1 MAKTFYKYAERSA
14 ESQINWNEVGR
25 QMSDVV
31 NEEARISQEKKAAID
46 EGIKDFNEYINNQP
60 LGDHQGFNDWTTQF
74 STDTAEYALQVER
87 LLKSGQMNV
96 RDYTNIRANLQQGT
110 TEAFEFGKEF
120 NTKYSELQKRMEV
133 DPETGLPQAQALEEY
148 MMNSTRG
155 LGNFSSSRLWINPTD
170 GKVLLGKKD
179 MVDSED
185 GLGITARMQENPGAY
200 APVNELRNRLN
211 AKYDIYDINKS
222 TDTIAA
228 SLGTRIDAIMAGGVK
243 ERENPLAQP
252 AIVSAI
258 SDAVNGQ
265 LASPTNVTS
274 VLTNTLRLNPDTN
287 GLYEFTQDPKAAAKD
302 PNLILMVPNPMQPS
316 SGAMVPMFGVE
327 NEEAYKA
334 QLLDNGNGLSN
345 DEVKALF
352 ANRDAQYK
360 AAEDTVRTSVESK
373 LDFKETGYEAREKR
387 AQTEGERKAGTAKEK
402 AEEAVTRLARL
413 WGTEKREEDYF
424 PEGRENA
431 TNEEL
436 RAYNDAVQQEF
447 QAAGNFLAGL
457 NDEVHSIAFSED
469 GSQIIINDK
478 DSNGNPVPR
487 TPITKGDDVELFVES
502 VVSALLPDDIR
513 NAADV
518 EAMLK
523 SSGIVPTL
531 TRHSQTTG
539 EKPFGFDDPA
549 PAPEA
554 QKLTMNDTVDDGFG
568 EKISLI
574 NLAEESAPQEQG
586 DKMATSLAT
595 MNAFDSFLKT
605 AGIADAQATNGVVEI
620 ESGSAFVRNTD
631 QPYVNLGI
639 PNVMEPAIKFPAN
652 LTEAQWLAVNN
663 IIIDERAKGNQITAN
678 MFANLGLENFDEL
691 QAITTGG
698 GGPLD

>member
-1 MAKTFYKYAERSA
+1 
-14 ESQINWNEVGR
+14 
-25 QMSDVV
+25 
-31 NEEARISQEKKAAID
+31 
-46 EGIKDFNEYINNQP
+46 
-60 LGDHQGFNDWTTQF
+60 
-74 STDTAEYALQVER
+74 
-87 LLKSGQMNV
+87 LKSGQMNV

-120 NTKYSELQKRMEV
+120 NTKYAELQKRMEV

-274 VLTNTLRLNPDTN
+274 VLTNTLRLNPDGD
-287 GLYEFTQDPKAAAKD
+287 GLYEFTQDPKLAAND

-334 QLLDNGNGLSN
+334 QLRDSGLSEG
-345 DEVKALF
+345 EVESLF

-373 LDFKETGYEAREKR
+373 LNFKETGYEARENR
-387 AQTEGERKAGTAKEK
+387 PITDGERKSGSAKK
-402 AEEAVTRLARL
+402 QAEQAVTNLAKL
-413 WGTEKREEDYF
+413 WGTSIPPIDVA
-424 PEGRENA
+424 NA

-436 RAYNDAVQQEF
+436 QAYNDAVQQEF

-457 NDEVHSIAFSED
+457 NDEVHSISFSED
-469 GSQIIINDK
+469 GSQVIVNDLLK
-478 DSNGNPVPR
+478 DGSVQPR
-487 TPITKGDDVELFVES
+487 TPITKGDNVEQFVES
-502 VVSALLPDDIR
+502 LVTAILPDNVR

-518 EAMLK
+518 GAMLK
-523 SSGIVPTL
+523 ASGITDGL
-531 TRHSQTTG
+531 NRHSQTTG
-539 EKPFGFDDPA
+539 EKPFGFDAPA
-549 PAPEA
+549 PEPEA
-554 QKLTMNDTVDDGFG
+554 QKLTMNDTVDDGYG
-568 EKISLI
+568 EKITLS
-574 NLAEESAPQEQG
+574 NLAKESAPQKGSDET
-586 DKMATSLAT
+586 ATSLAT

-605 AGIADAQATNGVVEI
+605 AGIANAQATNGVVEI
-620 ESGSAFVRNTD
+620 ESGSALRRNTD

-678 MFANLGLENFDEL
+678 MFANLGLENFNEL

>member
-31 NEEARISQEKKAAID
+31 NEEARIRQEKKAAID
-46 EGIKDFNEYINNQP
+46 DGIKDFNEYINNQP

-120 NTKYSELQKRMEV
+120 NTKYAELQKRMEV

-274 VLTNTLRLNPDTN
+274 VLTNTLRLNPDGD
-287 GLYEFTQDPKAAAKD
+287 GLYEFTQDPKLAAND

-334 QLLDNGNGLSN
+334 QLRDSGLSEG
-345 DEVKALF
+345 EVESLF

-373 LDFKETGYEAREKR
+373 LNFKETGYEARENR
-387 AQTEGERKAGTAKEK
+387 PITDGERKSGSAKK
-402 AEEAVTRLARL
+402 QAEQAVTNLAKL
-413 WGTEKREEDYF
+413 WGTSIPPIDVA
-424 PEGRENA
+424 NA

-436 RAYNDAVQQEF
+436 QAYNDAVQQEF

-457 NDEVHSIAFSED
+457 NDEVHSISFSED
-469 GSQIIINDK
+469 GSQVIVNDLLK
-478 DSNGNPVPR
+478 DGSVQPR
-487 TPITKGDDVELFVES
+487 TPITKGDNVEQFVES
-502 VVSALLPDDIR
+502 LVTAILPDNVR

-518 EAMLK
+518 GAMLK
-523 SSGIVPTL
+523 ASGITDGL
-531 TRHSQTTG
+531 NRHSQTTG
-539 EKPFGFDDPA
+539 EKPFGFDAPA
-549 PAPEA
+549 PEPEA
-554 QKLTMNDTVDDGFG
+554 QKLTMNDTVDDGYG
-568 EKISLI
+568 EKITLS
-574 NLAEESAPQEQG
+574 NLAKESAPQKGSDET
-586 DKMATSLAT
+586 ATSLAT

-605 AGIADAQATNGVVEI
+605 AGIANAQATNGVVEI
-620 ESGSAFVRNTD
+620 ESGSALRRNTD

-678 MFANLGLENFDEL
+678 MFANLGLENFNEL

>member
-31 NEEARISQEKKAAID
+31 NEEARIRQEKKAAID
-46 EGIKDFNEYINNQP
+46 DGIKDFNEYINNQP

-120 NTKYSELQKRMEV
+120 NTKYAELQKRMEV

-274 VLTNTLRLNPDTN
+274 VLTNTLRLNPDGD
-287 GLYEFTQDPKAAAKD
+287 GLYEFTQDPKLAAND

-334 QLLDNGNGLSN
+334 QLRDSGLS
-345 DEVKALF
+345 EVEVESLF

-373 LDFKETGYEAREKR
+373 LNFKETGYEARENR
-387 AQTEGERKAGTAKEK
+387 PITDGERKSGSAKK
-402 AEEAVTRLARL
+402 QAEQAVTNLAKL
-413 WGTEKREEDYF
+413 WGTSIPPIDVA
-424 PEGRENA
+424 NA

-436 RAYNDAVQQEF
+436 QAYNDAVQQEF

-457 NDEVHSIAFSED
+457 NDEVHSISFSED
-469 GSQIIINDK
+469 GSQVIVNDLLK
-478 DSNGNPVPR
+478 DGSVQPR
-487 TPITKGDDVELFVES
+487 TPITKGDNVEQFVES
-502 VVSALLPDDIR
+502 LVTAILPDNVR

-518 EAMLK
+518 GAMLK
-523 SSGIVPTL
+523 ASGITDGL
-531 TRHSQTTG
+531 NRHSQTTG
-539 EKPFGFDDPA
+539 EKPFGFDAPA
-549 PAPEA
+549 PEPEA
-554 QKLTMNDTVDDGFG
+554 QKLTMNDTVDDGYG
-568 EKISLI
+568 EKITLS
-574 NLAEESAPQEQG
+574 NLAKESAPQKGSDET
-586 DKMATSLAT
+586 ATSLAT

-605 AGIADAQATNGVVEI
+605 AGIANAQATNGVVEI
-620 ESGSAFVRNTD
+620 ESGSALRRNTD

-639 PNVMEPAIKFPAN
+639 PSVMEPAIKFPAN

-678 MFANLGLENFDEL
+678 MFANLGLENFNEL

>member
-31 NEEARISQEKKAAID
+31 NEEARIRQEKKAAID
-46 EGIKDFNEYINNQP
+46 DGIKDFNEYINNQP

-120 NTKYSELQKRMEV
+120 NTKYAELQKRMEV

-274 VLTNTLRLNPDTN
+274 VLTNTLRLNPEGN

-334 QLLDNGNGLSN
+334 QLRDSGLSN
-345 DEVKALF
+345 DEVEALF

-373 LDFKETGYEAREKR
+373 LNFKETGYEAREKR
-387 AQTEGERKAGTAKEK
+387 AQTEGERKSGSAKK
-402 AEEAVTRLARL
+402 QAEQAVTNLAKL
-413 WGTEKREEDYF
+413 WGTSIPPIDVA
-424 PEGRENA
+424 NA

-436 RAYNDAVQQEF
+436 QAYNDAVQQEF

-457 NDEVHSIAFSED
+457 NDEVHSISFSED
-469 GSQIIINDK
+469 GSQVIVNDLLK
-478 DSNGNPVPR
+478 DGSVQPR
-487 TPITKGDDVELFVES
+487 TPITKGDNVEQFVES
-502 VVSALLPDDIR
+502 LVTAILPDNVR

-518 EAMLK
+518 GAMLK
-523 SSGIVPTL
+523 ASGITDGL
-531 TRHSQTTG
+531 NRHSQTTG
-539 EKPFGFDDPA
+539 EKPFGFDAPA
-549 PAPEA
+549 PEPEA

-574 NLAEESAPQEQG
+574 NLAKESAPQEQG
-586 DKMATSLAT
+586 DETATSLAT

-605 AGIADAQATNGVVEI
+605 AGIADAQVTNGVVEI
-620 ESGSAFVRNTD
+620 ESGSALVRNTD
-631 QPYVNLGI
+631 QPYINLGI

-652 LTEAQWLAVNN
+652 LTESQWLAINN
-663 IIIDERAKGNQITAN
+663 KIVSERAKGNKITVK
-678 MFANLGLENFDEL
+678 MFANLGLENFNEL

>member
-31 NEEARISQEKKAAID
+31 NEESRIRQEKKAAID
-46 EGIKDFNEYINNQP
+46 DGIKDFNEYINNQP

-274 VLTNTLRLNPDTN
+274 VLTNTLRLNPEGN

-334 QLLDNGNGLSN
+334 QLLDNGNGLSK

-373 LDFKETGYEAREKR
+373 LNFKETGYEAREKR
-387 AQTEGERKAGTAKEK
+387 AQTESERKSGSAKDTLKTSLNNLAKFGFTAI
-402 AEEAVTRLARL
+402 
-413 WGTEKREEDYF
+413 
-424 PEGRENA
+424 PELPANA
-431 TNEEL
+431 TQADINARDERIKQETNAALNNLANLNPLIDYIEL
-436 RAYNDAVQQEF
+436 T
-447 QAAGNFLAGL
+447 
-457 NDEVHSIAFSED
+457 ED
-469 GSQIIINDK
+469 QIIVYDVNED
-478 DSNGNPVPR
+478 DPNNPIKR
-487 TPITKGDDVELFVES
+487 TPMDKGDDPLLMVERIVTA
-502 VVSALLPDDIR
+502 VLPDDIR
-513 NAADV
+513 NAGNII
-518 EAMLK
+518 EMFK
-523 SSGIVPTL
+523 SSGIQNGMIRHKMVGRGGRDEQVP
-531 TRHSQTTG
+531 RP
-539 EKPFGFDDPA
+539 E
-549 PAPEA
+549 PEA
-554 QKLTMNDTVDDGFG
+554 QKLNMNNTVDDGYG
-568 EKISLI
+568 ADITLGR
-574 NLAEESAPQEQG
+574 LAEDLAPQKQ
-586 DKMATSLAT
+586 DNKRNTSLAT
-595 MNAFDSFLKT
+595 MNAFNSFLKT
-605 AGIADAQATNGVVEI
+605 AGITNAQVSNGVGEVKT
-620 ESGSAFVRNTD
+620 GSFLGVAKTTD

-663 IIIDERAKGNQITAN
+663 IIINERAKGNQITAN
-678 MFANLGLENFDEL
+678 MFAKLGLENFDKL
-691 QAITTGG
+691 QAITTDGG
-698 GGPLD
+698 GSLDD

>member
-31 NEEARISQEKKAAID
+31 NEEARIRQEKKAAID
-46 EGIKDFNEYINNQP
+46 DGIKDFNEYINNQP

-120 NTKYSELQKRMEV
+120 NTKYAELQKRMEV

-274 VLTNTLRLNPDTN
+274 VLTNTLRLNPDGN

-334 QLLDNGNGLSN
+334 QLRESGLSN

-352 ANRDAQYK
+352 DNRDAQYK

-373 LDFKETGYEAREKR
+373 LNFKETGYEARDKR
-387 AQTEGERKAGTAKEK
+387 AQTEGERKSGSAKK
-402 AEEAVTRLARL
+402 QAEQAVTNLAKL
-413 WGTEKREEDYF
+413 WGTSVPPIDVA
-424 PEGRENA
+424 NA
-431 TNEEL
+431 SNEEL
-436 RAYNDAVQQEF
+436 QAYNDAVQQEF

-457 NDEVHSIAFSED
+457 NDEVHSISFSED
-469 GSQIIINDK
+469 GSQVIVNDLLK
-478 DSNGNPVPR
+478 DGSIQPR
-487 TPITKGDDVELFVES
+487 TPITKGDNVEQFVES
-502 VVSALLPDDIR
+502 LVTAILPDNVR

-518 EAMLK
+518 GAMLK
-523 SSGIVPTL
+523 ASGITDGL
-531 TRHSQTTG
+531 KRHSQTTG
-539 EKPFGFDDPA
+539 EKPFGFDAPA
-549 PAPEA
+549 PEPEA

-574 NLAEESAPQEQG
+574 NLAKESAPQKQDTEI
-586 DKMATSLAT
+586 ATSLAT

-620 ESGSAFVRNTD
+620 ESGRPLVRNTD

-652 LTEAQWLAVNN
+652 LTESQWLAVNN
-663 IIIDERAKGNQITAN
+663 IIIDERANGNQITAN

-691 QAITTGG
+691 QSITTGG
-698 GGPLD
+698 GGSLD

>member
-31 NEEARISQEKKAAID
+31 NEEARIRQEKKAAID
-46 EGIKDFNEYINNQP
+46 DGIKDFNEYINNQP

-120 NTKYSELQKRMEV
+120 NTKYAELQKRMEV

-274 VLTNTLRLNPDTN
+274 VLTNTLRLNPDGD

-334 QLLDNGNGLSN
+334 QLRESGLSN
-345 DEVKALF
+345 DEVEALF

-373 LDFKETGYEAREKR
+373 LNFKETGYEAREKR
-387 AQTEGERKAGTAKEK
+387 AQTEGERKSGSAKK
-402 AEEAVTRLARL
+402 QAEQAVTNLAKL
-413 WGTEKREEDYF
+413 WGTSIPPIDVA
-424 PEGRENA
+424 NA

-436 RAYNDAVQQEF
+436 QSYNDAVQQEF

-457 NDEVHSIAFSED
+457 NDEVHSISFSED
-469 GSQIIINDK
+469 GSQVIVNDLLK
-478 DSNGNPVPR
+478 DGSVQPR
-487 TPITKGDDVELFVES
+487 TPITKGDNVEQFVES
-502 VVSALLPDDIR
+502 LVTAILPDNVR

-518 EAMLK
+518 GAMLK
-523 SSGIVPTL
+523 ASGITDGL
-531 TRHSQTTG
+531 NRHSQTTG
-539 EKPFGFDDPA
+539 EKPFGFDAPA
-549 PAPEA
+549 PEPEA

-568 EKISLI
+568 EEISLI
-574 NLAEESAPQEQG
+574 NLAKESAPQEQG
-586 DKMATSLAT
+586 DETATSLAT

-620 ESGSAFVRNTD
+620 ESGSAFVSNTD